1 MPFEL
6 EVDAEHV
13 AKIKVIGVGGGG
25 SNAVNRMLTANFA
38 GVEFIVINTD
48 TQALKMSPVAGKL
61 QIGANLTK
69 GLGAGANPE
78 IGRNA
83 AIEDTDKILTLLEG
97 ADMAFITAGLG
108 GGTGTGAAPVIANL
122 AKELGILTVGVV
134 TKPFQFEG
142 KVRELHAERGLQ
154 ALRESVDTLIT
165 IPNQRL
171 LNVVERHTPMMD
183 AFRIADEVLRQA
195 VQGIADLI
203 VVPGLINLDFA
214 DVKTIMSERG
224 IAMMGIGTASGENAA
239 QEAASKAI
247 SSPLLEN
254 VAIDG
259 AKGVL
264 INITGGPS
272 LSLYQVNEASSA
284 ISKSAHPDANIIFGA
299 VIDESL
305 NSDVRVTVIATG
317 FDVAPCAGGEESSNM
332 VDMKAYTAR
341 AAERG
346 GFLRKRGAVGSEV
359 SDEQLRLRDLEQLR
373 PRDLD
378 EDELDIPTFLR
389 RKAD

>member
-6 EVDAEHV
+6 EVDAERM

-25 SNAVNRMLTANFA
+25 SNAVNRMLAMNFT
-38 GVEFIVINTD
+38 GVEFIVVNTD
-48 TQALKMSPVAGKL
+48 TQALKLSPVTAKL
-61 QIGANLTK
+61 QIGANLTN
-69 GLGAGANPE
+69 GLGAGADPE
-78 IGRNA
+78 IGRKA
-83 AIEDTDKILTLLEG
+83 AIEDTDKILTILEG

-108 GGTGTGAAPVIANL
+108 GGTGTGAAPIIANL
-122 AKELGILTVGVV
+122 AKELGVLTVGVV
-134 TKPFQFEG
+134 TKPFHFEG
-142 KVRELHAERGLQ
+142 KVREQHAERGLQ

-171 LNVVERHTPMMD
+171 LHVVERHTPITE
-183 AFRIADEVLRQA
+183 AFRLADEVLRQA

-214 DVKTIMSERG
+214 DVRTIMSERG
-224 IAMMGIGTASGENAA
+224 IAMMGIGAASGENAA
-239 QEAASKAI
+239 QEAAAKAI
-247 SSPLLEN
+247 NSPLLEN

-259 AKGVL
+259 ARGVL
-264 INITGGPS
+264 INITGGSS
-272 LSLYQVNEASSA
+272 LSLYEVNEASAA
-284 ISKSAHPDANIIFGA
+284 ICKSAHPEANIIFGA

-305 NSDVRVTVIATG
+305 NDDVRVTVIATG
-317 FDVAPCAGGEESSNM
+317 FEVPLSAGGEEPSNM
-332 VDMKAYTAR
+332 VEIKAYAAK

-346 GFLRKRGAVGSEV
+346 GFLRKRGAVGSEA

-373 PRDLD
+373 SRDLD

-389 RKAD
+389 RQAD